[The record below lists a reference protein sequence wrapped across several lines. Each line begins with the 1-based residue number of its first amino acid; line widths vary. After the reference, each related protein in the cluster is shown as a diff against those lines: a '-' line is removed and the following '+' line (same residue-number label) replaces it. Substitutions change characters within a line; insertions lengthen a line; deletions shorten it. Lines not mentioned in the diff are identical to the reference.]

1 MYTPQLVARRAAR
14 KTRENSLLEVID
26 LLIRKDLS
34 VFLIADSL
42 LGFARSLHKI
52 RSHAWEGNS
61 TVDIRALRPRLL
73 PSVRYLSS

>member
-42 LGFARSLHKI
+42 LGFVRSLRKI
-52 RSHAWEGNS
+52 RSHARAENS
-61 TVDIRALRPRLL
+61 IVDLRALRPRQL
-73 PSVRYLSS
+73 PSVSYL